1 MYLKTDGS
9 NTVVKWPYT
18 IETLKQENP
27 NVSFPDT
34 IPESV
39 LNSYNVHLYL
49 ESAMPDYDGMTETL
63 VRDTPALQDGTWVQ
77 GWTKQNLPNDMAEDN
92 VRRERN
98 RLLGETDHLA
108 LSDNTL
114 STEMAT
120 YRQALR
126 DVPSQ
131 SDFPFSVT
139 WPTKP

>member
-63 VRDTPALQDGTWVQ
+63 VRDTPHCKMGLGFRAGPNKTCQMTWQKTMCAV
-77 GWTKQNLPNDMAEDN
+77 K
-92 VRRERN
+92 
-98 RLLGETDHLA
+98 ETGFWVKL
-108 LSDNTL
+108 TI
-114 STEMAT
+114 
-120 YRQALR
+120 
-126 DVPSQ
+126 
-131 SDFPFSVT
+131 
-139 WPTKP
+139 

>member
-34 IPESV
+34 ISESV
-39 LNSYNVHLYL
+39 LSSYNVHLYL
-49 ESAMPDYDGMTETL
+49 ESAMPVYDGMTETL
-63 VRDTPALQDGTWVQ
+63 VRDTPAPQDGTWVQ

-98 RLLGETDHLA
+98 RLLSE
-108 LSDNTL
+108 
-114 STEMAT
+114 
-120 YRQALR
+120 
-126 DVPSQ
+126 
-131 SDFPFSVT
+131 
-139 WPTKP
+139 